1 MSFVRLC
8 AAIAISFASLSAP
21 VNAAPLDDAIALWL
35 NDNDADALPI
45 LAQLATDGDADA
57 QVLLGQIEAIVP
69 PGAGSPF
76 VTALSR
82 RDRIDLLRSP
92 GGLSGKSWLRVRA
105 DDGDTLAAALLAS
118 RLPDADMDVVR
129 ALLDAGEREAA
140 EKLAWEIF
148 DRGRWDEIFALAP
161 DDPLL
166 EQLDFVLWMR
176 AYFAN
181 PPAADHWTWLDQ
193 TPATG
198 RSGGMMMISL
208 VAPVLAPH
216 LRPSEQMR
224 EYSIAQ
230 RGFPAELVSS
240 GNLPR
245 AAGVMG
251 GQMAGDA
258 NLATVS
264 AYCDQTCP
272 NDGGLCAMQ
281 VIAQVGGADNIK
293 AADSPLERLIAQETF
308 MTSPRAVAQLRR
320 WMGAIGDTSLANT
333 DIISQ
338 CVRAD
343 IRAAAINQ

>member
-1 MSFVRLC
+1 MSFARLF
-8 AAIAISFASLSAP
+8 AIVTSIFVAVAP
-21 VNAAPLDDAIALWL
+21 PVTAAPLDDAISLWL
-35 NDNDADALPI
+35 DDNDADALPMLSE
-45 LAQLATDGDADA
+45 LASSGDADA
-57 QVLLGQIEAIVP
+57 QLLLGQIEATLP
-69 PGAGSPF
+69 PGAGSEF
-76 VTALSR
+76 MTGLSR
-82 RDRIDLLRSP
+82 RERIDLLRSP

-105 DDGDTLAAALLAS
+105 DEGDTLAAALLAS

-148 DRGRWDEIFALAP
+148 DRGRWNDIFALAP

-176 AYFAN
+176 AYFAS
-181 PPAADHWTWLDQ
+181 PPMGDHWKWLDT

-230 RGFPAELVSS
+230 RGFPAELVAS

-245 AAGVMG
+245 AAAVMG
-251 GQMAGDA
+251 GQLVGDA
-258 NLATVS
+258 NLATVE
-264 AYCDQTCP
+264 AYCEQICP
-272 NDGGLCAMQ
+272 GEGGLCAMQ
-281 VIAQVGGADNIK
+281 VITQVGGADNIK
-293 AADSPLERLIAQETF
+293 AADSPLERLIAQDRF
-308 MTSPRAVAQLRR
+308 MTSARAVGQLRR
-320 WMGAIGDTSLANT
+320 WMGTIGENSLGNH
-333 DIISQ
+333 DLISQ
-338 CVRAD
+338 CVRDD
-343 IRAAAINQ
+343 IREASAGR